1 MNELYQ
7 TCATR
12 AESRKPTTQEMEIL
26 TASVPQPGAA
36 CPHTSDLTEELSDQ
50 EYSATRGGP
59 TITKPQAVFYVD
71 DNPRAL
77 RVLTSVLE
85 GCGYKMVIACNT
97 GEALERMERNAF
109 GLVLLTY
116 RLPRMI
122 SFKLAREIKRFSPG
136 TPIILVSGH
145 TLVAPEELTYVDA
158 YVGKGATLDGLLTQ
172 MRLLIGRT

>member
-12 AESRKPTTQEMEIL
+12 AESRKPTTQEIL
-26 TASVPQPGAA
+26 IASVQQPGA
-36 CPHTSDLTEELSDQ
+36 PRPPMSDLTEELGDQ
-50 EYSATRGGP
+50 KYSATRGGP
-59 TITKPQAVFYVD
+59 TITKRHTVFYVD
-71 DNPRAL
+71 DNRRAL

-85 GCGYKMVIACNT
+85 GCGFKMVIACNT
-97 GEALERMERNAF
+97 GEALERMEQNAF

-122 SFKLAREIKRFSPG
+122 SFKLAREIKRLSPG

-158 YVGKGATLDGLLTQ
+158 YVGKGATLDSLLTQ

>member
-1 MNELYQ
+1 VNELYQ

-12 AESRKPTTQEMEIL
+12 AESRKPTTQEIL
-26 TASVPQPGAA
+26 IASVQRPGA
-36 CPHTSDLTEELSDQ
+36 PRPPVSDLTEELGDQ
-50 EYSATRGGP
+50 EYSATRVGP
-59 TITKPQAVFYVD
+59 TITKRHTVFYVD
-71 DNPRAL
+71 DNRRAL

-85 GCGYKMVIACNT
+85 GCGFKMVIACNT
-97 GEALERMERNAF
+97 EEALEQMEQNAF

-122 SFKLAREIKRFSPG
+122 SFKLAREIKRLSPG

-158 YVGKGATLDGLLTQ
+158 YVGKGATLDSLLTQ